1 MLVRTIGNALPP
13 RHDPTRAFQNL
24 RFILQHE
31 DLQDDEVGTH
41 WVLNRLA
48 DSDVAQQ
55 FRDLLTEFGAA
66 FTELPLE
73 LDVHAKAPFHVVLE
87 DEGVDR
93 VHHKNRKQ
101 DQWTKVQNTNAFY
114 GSKNRYALGINVAR
128 NAMLDIARE
137 SGAKWLLPWDQ
148 ACFVTR
154 EAWHQIKR
162 DLDAAAPGHK
172 YFVSFMDRLAE
183 ENDVIFSPGYKAHPW
198 EEPQIIFRNDAVE
211 RFDEQLRYG
220 QRDKAA
226 LLVRLQV
233 PGPWDDWGWSTWER
247 RRTYANM
254 SKDVSGENKVPST
267 GYVLRLYSGL
277 ASGIEENTRAASF
290 WREMRRAKGV
300 VAELDKL
307 EERVMVELLNY
318 RPDKLLIYNEAL
330 LRQYSDQI
338 HTELVS
344 VLLADAD
351 RALHVLKP
359 WTVMING
366 ALDPERDPRI
376 FANFYD
382 HHEGDGILDDGEMF
396 RNMAYNTTT
405 LVLAWRLT
413 NNTQYALQAASFLD
427 TWCANPTS
435 AMRATL
441 QYADMSYQKL
451 LTSKTGVTRGSAMG
465 IRHTA
470 VMPMLLDA
478 IRLLNASWS
487 SDSRAWVLPDEL
499 SGKITLWA
507 RALFDDLRSEYA
519 LDTFRSSSGLFGLL
533 YDVQVAALAA
543 FLDDPKTLRYT
554 LGTMQGRLVAML
566 THEEKL
572 LIPTGVATKAYTLLT
587 LAAWGAAVNF
597 AQQFGLAE
605 HLFQFD
611 LTRTHREERV
621 DVNGGLLCRFIGHST
636 TSFYYE
642 LAMRLLNVVLVAV
655 VALIVIAGIVQAK
668 TPDAALSAIDTGV
681 NNDHRLLRIHK
692 STTHVDS
699 VAAEERGLAS
709 LKAKLFKFQLKIAM
723 PSIKKSLE
731 EVVKSLLNCPRL
743 VCDAGQHRSVSNF
756 LPSDQVEKSEK
767 SEKSEKMFSTWDIVR
782 PRLWHPMS
790 MLELSMMDTETMP
803 QLSMSMRN
811 VPGVNS
817 DEEFFKDL
825 PTTERQ
831 KETKAKEPE
840 TGNEQAF
847 SSYSFSSSSVVD
859 EEGRMV
865 MSTRR
870 RYEDSSGRLK
880 AEHERELL
888 GKRMKTVWN
897 RKNTK
902 DEGEHHT
909 ICSQGTADDFEKL
922 WSQTAFGKAQQKKSK
937 ELKESGDEASK
948 TSSSEKHQAVKQSE
962 TAPTSKAA

>member
-307 EERVMVELLNY
+307 EERVMV
-318 RPDKLLIYNEAL
+318 
-330 LRQYSDQI
+330 
-338 HTELVS
+338 
-344 VLLADAD
+344 
-351 RALHVLKP
+351 
-359 WTVMING
+359 
-366 ALDPERDPRI
+366 
-376 FANFYD
+376 
-382 HHEGDGILDDGEMF
+382 
-396 RNMAYNTTT
+396 
-405 LVLAWRLT
+405 
-413 NNTQYALQAASFLD
+413 
-427 TWCANPTS
+427 
-435 AMRATL
+435 
-441 QYADMSYQKL
+441 
-451 LTSKTGVTRGSAMG
+451 
-465 IRHTA
+465 
-470 VMPMLLDA
+470 
-478 IRLLNASWS
+478 
-487 SDSRAWVLPDEL
+487 
-499 SGKITLWA
+499 
-507 RALFDDLRSEYA
+507 
-519 LDTFRSSSGLFGLL
+519 
-533 YDVQVAALAA
+533 AALAA

-587 LAAWGAAVNF
+587 
-597 AQQFGLAE
+597 
-605 HLFQFD
+605 
-611 LTRTHREERV
+611 
-621 DVNGGLLCRFIGHST
+621 
-636 TSFYYE
+636 
-642 LAMRLLNVVLVAV
+642 
-655 VALIVIAGIVQAK
+655 
-668 TPDAALSAIDTGV
+668 
-681 NNDHRLLRIHK
+681 LLRIHK

-962 TAPTSKAA
+962 TAPTSKAAQNRFKS

>member
-172 YFVSFMDRLAE
+172 YFISFMDRLTE

-233 PGPWDDWGWSTWER
+233 PGPWDGWGWSTWER
-247 RRTYANM
+247 CRTYANM

-277 ASGIEENTRAASF
+277 ASGIEENTRAAGF

-307 EERVMVELLNY
+307 EERVMVEVLNY

-344 VLLADAD
+344 VLLVDAD

-359 WTVMING
+359 WTVMTNG

-405 LVLAWRLT
+405 LALAWRLT

-427 TWCANPTS
+427 TWCAKPTS

-470 VMPMLLDA
+470 VMPMLLDV
-478 IRLLNASWS
+478 IRLLNTSWS

-499 SGKITLWA
+499 NGKITLWT
-507 RALFDDLRSEYA
+507 RALYDDLRSEYA

-554 LGTMQGRLVAML
+554 LGTMQGRLVTML

-621 DVNGGLLCRFIGHST
+621 DVNGGLLCRFIGHSMP
-636 TSFYYE
+636 S
-642 LAMRLLNVVLVAV
+642 
-655 VALIVIAGIVQAK
+655 
-668 TPDAALSAIDTGV
+668 
-681 NNDHRLLRIHK
+681 
-692 STTHVDS
+692 
-699 VAAEERGLAS
+699 S
-709 LKAKLFKFQLKIAM
+709 LKQKLFKLQLKIAM
-723 PSIKKSLE
+723 PGIKKSLE
-731 EVVKSLLNCPRL
+731 EV
-743 VCDAGQHRSVSNF
+743 
-756 LPSDQVEKSEK
+756 
-767 SEKSEKMFSTWDIVR
+767 MFSTWDIVR

-897 RKNTK
+897 RKNAK

-937 ELKESGDEASK
+937 ELKESSDEASK